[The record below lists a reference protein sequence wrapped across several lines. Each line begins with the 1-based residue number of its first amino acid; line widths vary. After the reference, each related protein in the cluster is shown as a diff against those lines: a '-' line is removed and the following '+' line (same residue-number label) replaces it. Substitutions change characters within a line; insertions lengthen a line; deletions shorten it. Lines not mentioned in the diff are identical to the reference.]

1 MLKFID
7 EDFVAVRRN
16 KNDKKAALT
25 LAFGEAVEVL
35 GGDGNFTRV
44 RVPRR
49 WDGTFEGFIKGSN
62 PPLRDSG
69 VLAFSTVDVQQGDG
83 MIVETP
89 GGRIV
94 FIDGGDNKLFAR
106 HAAARFRHRNSS
118 DASPLEVDAI
128 VVTHGDA
135 DHFDGLND
143 LRRCETLP
151 ASKARKRLF
160 IHPKRVY
167 HNGLV
172 KSPSRRSGSTW
183 PELERFGRTVD
194 VSGTHH
200 VVDLYDDPRDAP
212 EAECGEPFKR
222 WRTTLDHWE
231 SRGPIDVRRLEF
243 GMDESSLFDFLA
255 ADGVTVELQGPFTDE
270 IVDPQSGNTVK
281 SLPYLDAPKKTP
293 ELHLV
298 DSSTESGS
306 PSASHTINGHSLSM
320 RLTFGNVRFQLT
332 GDLNRDAMQRIRS
345 HVAAAE
351 LEAEIVKAPHHGS
364 HDFDFQA
371 LKNMSPVVA
380 IVSSGDEDT
389 FHEHIHPRATLM
401 SALGKVMRKDTGIIF
416 VTELAAFFH
425 KRDYCHKREDLA
437 EYFKGRK
444 DETFTGEDIRQL
456 FTGIPRDE
464 DPKNLFYGFERTN
477 FGIVHIRTDGERVLA
492 FTHSGKKGTNEAY
505 RFKVDD
511 QHKVTFEPVITR

>member
-7 EDFVAVRRN
+7 EDFVAVRKN
-16 KNDKKAALT
+16 KDDKKAAMT

-35 GGDGNFTRV
+35 GVEDSFTKV

-49 WDGTFEGFIKGSN
+49 WDGTFEGFIKGTD
-62 PPLRDSG
+62 PPLRATG

-89 GGRIV
+89 SGKIMFV
-94 FIDGGDNKLFAR
+94 DGGDNKLFAR

-118 DASPLEVDAI
+118 DASPLSVDAI

-143 LRRCETLP
+143 LKRSETLP
-151 ASKARKRLF
+151 VAKARKRLF

-172 KSPSRRSGSTW
+172 KSPSKRNGSSW
-183 PELERFGRTVD
+183 PNLERFGRTVD

-200 VVDLYDDPRDAP
+200 VVDLFDDPRDA
-212 EAECGEPFKR
+212 ADDVRGEPFTR
-222 WRTTLDHWE
+222 WCASLDHWE

-255 ADGVTVELQGPFTDE
+255 DDGVTVELQGPFTEE
-270 IVDPQSGNTVK
+270 IPDPQSGNNVK
-281 SLPYLDAPKKTP
+281 SLPYLNAPKKTP

-298 DSSTESGS
+298 DGSTESGS
-306 PSASHTINGHSLSM
+306 ASASHTINGHSLSM

-332 GDLNRDAMQRIRS
+332 GDLNRDAMQRIRV
-345 HVAAAE
+345 HVPADE

-364 HDFDFQA
+364 HDFDFQS
-371 LKNMSPVVA
+371 LKDMSPVVA

-401 SALGKVMRKDTGIIF
+401 SALGKVMREDTGVIF

-425 KRDYCHKREDLA
+425 KRDYCYKREHLA
-437 EYFKGRK
+437 EYFKERK
-444 DETFTGEDIRQL
+444 DETFTGEDIRKL
-456 FTGIPRDE
+456 FSGVPRDE
-464 DPKNLFYGFERTN
+464 DPKKMFYGFERTN

-505 RFKVDD
+505 RFKVDN
-511 QHKVTFEPVITR
+511 QHKVTFEPVKTR